1 MLLLSSTAEAALASS
16 AIADE
21 PIPSFDSQICELKPY
36 FELREAGLVSF
47 TTDWS
52 QTIVVGLKLSAQGR
66 ARYQEGLA
74 ARRRRCHL
82 TASADELICHLVAL
96 EEGQRIRREQVN
108 PLHEPERADDYRE
121 LEQSGL
127 VRCFW
132 ADNEPRSVALTQ
144 EGRAY
149 VAGNNMVEEPS
160 MNIQFNPVFNN
171 LVNANT
177 TTSASAATG
186 PIDLSPTL
194 VQLQQVDA
202 SDEVKTAAEGAA
214 QDLKTAAEKKDVSGF
229 ATALKNAATI
239 VESTSTIGS
248 VLLPLAA
255 ELIGTLF

>member
-1 MLLLSSTAEAALASS
+1 
-16 AIADE
+16 
-21 PIPSFDSQICELKPY
+21 
-36 FELREAGLVSF
+36 
-47 TTDWS
+47 
-52 QTIVVGLKLSAQGR
+52 
-66 ARYQEGLA
+66 
-74 ARRRRCHL
+74 
-82 TASADELICHLVAL
+82 
-96 EEGQRIRREQVN
+96 
-108 PLHEPERADDYRE
+108 
-121 LEQSGL
+121 
-127 VRCFW
+127 
-132 ADNEPRSVALTQ
+132 
-144 EGRAY
+144 
-149 VAGNNMVEEPS
+149 

-229 ATALKNAATI
+229 ASALKNAATI
-239 VESTSTIGS
+239 VEGTSTIGS